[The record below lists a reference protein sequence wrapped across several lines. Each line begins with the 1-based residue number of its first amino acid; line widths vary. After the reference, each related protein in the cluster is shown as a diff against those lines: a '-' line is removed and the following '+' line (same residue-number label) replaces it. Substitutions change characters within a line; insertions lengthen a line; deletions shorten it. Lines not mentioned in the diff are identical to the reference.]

1 MGLQE
6 VEANQQPA
14 VLSAEQLS
22 SGNPRVIAYRPS
34 STRLSSRPLSS
45 SQPVHDS
52 TMATDEAMEDVQMGT
67 KRPSIDMESLKR
79 KKFRADDLPISAS
92 QHAAIDKLLH
102 SFKKK
107 GGFDSIRKQIW
118 AEFNDGVWLRPN
130 EAMCF
135 GSTFQLPVLIHL
147 HRIRRPTLRTN

>member
-1 MGLQE
+1 MGRQE

-14 VLSAEQLS
+14 VLSTEQLS

-52 TMATDEAMEDVQMGT
+52 MMATEEAMEDVQIGT
-67 KRPSIDMESLKR
+67 KRLSIDMESLKR
-79 KKFRADDLPISAS
+79 KKFKADDLPISAS

-118 AEFNDGVWLRPN
+118 AEFNDGVWSSSD
-130 EAMCF
+130 EAMRF
-135 GSTFQLPVLIHL
+135 TSASQKVLTHL
-147 HRIRRPTLRTN
+147 HRIRRPTSRTS

>member
-1 MGLQE
+1 MF
-6 VEANQQPA
+6 
-14 VLSAEQLS
+14 
-22 SGNPRVIAYRPS
+22 
-34 STRLSSRPLSS
+34 S

-52 TMATDEAMEDVQMGT
+52 TMATDEAMEDVHMGM

-79 KKFRADDLPISAS
+79 KKFKAEDLPISAA

-118 AEFNDGVWLRPN
+118 AEFNDGVCSSSD
-130 EAMCF
+130 EAMRF
-135 GSTFQLPVLIHL
+135 ISPVQLQG
-147 HRIRRPTLRTN
+147 TNISA